1 MSEEAVFGVDVSRWD
16 ADLLAHKFIRKEWLA
31 IEVPLAHGKWFDY
44 RFMNPVAATYLFA
57 HEYKKVYRDAYRRNI
72 DTLVGDYIKPLPDD
86 LFRPKRETPHTRAVI
101 AWIWRAR
108 QVADAMGMPYDIY
121 LQRAYHWLTRYWRRG
136 HLPQPSHLY
145 TDLVTDRTA
154 IDWDEYQRAHLYYSK
169 LPAFKSAEFDVR
181 VKAQTDHHAWLF
193 SQASLRGNSSE
204 IFAHLIGEELLLAQ
218 DVRSRLGP
226 EVYQRALALTAQQSA
241 LNCYN

>member
-1 MSEEAVFGVDVSRWD
+1 MAEEEIFGVDVSALD
-16 ADLLAHKFIRKEWLA
+16 ADRLMNEFIRKDWLE

-72 DTLVGDYIKPLPDD
+72 DTMRGDYVKPLPDD
-86 LFRPKRETPHTRAVI
+86 LFRPKRPTAHSKAVI
-101 AWIWRAR
+101 TWIWRAR

-154 IDWDEYQRAHLYYSK
+154 IDWDEYQRARLYYSK
-169 LPAFKSAEFDVR
+169 LPAFKNAEFDGR
-181 VKAQTDHHAWLF
+181 VKAQTDHREWLF
-193 SQASLRGNSSE
+193 SQASLRGNSPD
-204 IFAHLIGEELLLAQ
+204 ILAHLIDEELLPAQ
-218 DVRSRLGP
+218 TIYSRLGP
-226 EVYQRALALTAQQSA
+226 EVCQRALANGSGSLSA
-241 LNCYN
+241 RLQ